1 MTKPTPVS
9 RNPERFTASNGWYID
24 ELGNL
29 HRPNDSGYIYA
40 AGSSAFLIAAVEY
53 GRHLER
59 TERDKELGRER
70 VEGYPDY
77 AVYPRADSV
86 GCRVIDERAD
96 GREYLF
102 SVRPEPANDEH
113 CGPPQVGTRRRPAD
127 RDARRVARA
136 WFDAQEPPKPWLD
149 AKPGEAWVIVLDGHQ
164 RVAVVDDGYFVW
176 AGGDDGYPLG
186 HELITAGR
194 RIWPEPEEES

>member
-1 MTKPTPVS
+1 MTEPTPVS
-9 RNPERFTASNGWYID
+9 GNPERFTASNGWYID

-136 WFDAQEPPKPWLD
+136 WFDAQEPPKPWLS
-149 AKPGEAWVIVLDGHQ
+149 AKPGEAWALTIDGTEKP
-164 RVAVVDDGYFVW
+164 YIFS
-176 AGGDDGYPLG
+176 GGKFYSTLGNSIYP
-186 HELITAGR
+186 HDATAGR
-194 RIWPEPEEES
+194 RIWPEPEEADRE